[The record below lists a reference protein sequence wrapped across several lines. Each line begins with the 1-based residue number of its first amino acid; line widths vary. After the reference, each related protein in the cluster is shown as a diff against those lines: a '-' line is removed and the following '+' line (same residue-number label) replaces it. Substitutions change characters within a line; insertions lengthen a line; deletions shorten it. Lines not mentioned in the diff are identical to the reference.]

1 MQGEGCLLG
10 VSLGQREHRGGMQ
23 GSECL
28 LWAVEAGG
36 RGAVSRMPPG
46 GRGGTEARVE
56 EGWQAGVTL
65 L

>member
-1 MQGEGCLLG
+1 MPPVGSGGRGEGCREQNA
-10 VSLGQREHRGGMQ
+10 SWGQ
-23 GSECL
+23 
-28 LWAVEAGG
+28 G